1 MGYLIIFGGNRK
13 NVHQKK
19 RKKKTFTD
27 SSPFNAEQ
35 MKECTWD
42 LARIQKK

>member
-27 SSPFNAEQ
+27 SSPFNAS
-35 MKECTWD
+35 K
-42 LARIQKK
+42 

>member
-19 RKKKTFTD
+19 RKNEDFYRQQ
-27 SSPFNAEQ
+27 PF
-35 MKECTWD
+35 
-42 LARIQKK
+42 